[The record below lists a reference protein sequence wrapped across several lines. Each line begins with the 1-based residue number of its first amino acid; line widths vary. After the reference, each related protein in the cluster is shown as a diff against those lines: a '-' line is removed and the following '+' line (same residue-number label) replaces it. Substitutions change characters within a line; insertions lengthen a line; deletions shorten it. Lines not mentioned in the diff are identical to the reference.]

1 MASMIRYGLIGG
13 GLLLIPMFGPWLL
26 LGPNTTWMKI
36 GEVVG
41 YTAMVLCLSATWF
54 AMRRERDLLGGI
66 GYGRAFRIGLGVSAV
81 AALLFGAAT
90 WLFFI
95 VAGEAVPQ
103 AMYEFYVDNVR
114 TSGASAESIAA
125 QLAELEAMRPMFFN
139 YPLQALVMAA
149 TVFLI
154 GAVES
159 ALGAWFASRNRAP
172 VASPA

>member
-1 MASMIRYGLIGG
+1 MTPWIRYGLLAG

-41 YTAMVLCLSATWF
+41 YSAMVLCLSATWF
-54 AMRRERDLLGGI
+54 AMRRERDLMGGI

-81 AALLFGAAT
+81 AGLLFGLAT
-90 WLFFI
+90 WAFFL
-95 VAGEAVPQ
+95 VAGDAVPQ
-103 AMYEFYVDNVR
+103 AMYEFYVQNVR
-114 TSGASAESIAA
+114 DSGAPADAIAA
-125 QLAELEAMRPMFFN
+125 QLAELERMRPMFFN

-154 GAVES
+154 GTVES
-159 ALGAWFASRNRAP
+159 AIGAWFASRNRAP
-172 VASPA
+172 VAGMA